1 MKQMFVIFIWL
12 LVMSCNV
19 TESYKVYSPKGDKC
33 LLFQWHHSLF
43 KDTYITISI
52 PGRDDASISI
62 QQIMDFPVLIN
73 WADTI
78 KIRGGVYLKGN
89 NQSSLID
96 WKFDQT
102 REEQI
107 HINADTI
114 NWKSYYLN
122 KIPLGYYRN
131 TGL

>member
-1 MKQMFVIFIWL
+1 MKQIFIFL
-12 LVMSCNV
+12 IGLFFLSCNV
-19 TESYKVYSPKGDKC
+19 TESYKVCSPKGNKC
-33 LLFQWHHSLF
+33 LLFQWHHNLF
-43 KDTYITISI
+43 MDSYITISI

-62 QQIMDFPVLIN
+62 RQFMDFPILIN

-78 KIRGGVYLKGN
+78 KIRGGIYIEEN

-102 REEQI
+102 LEEQI
-107 HINADTI
+107 RINSDTI

-122 KIPLGYYRN
+122 KIPLGYYQN
-131 TGL
+131 IGL